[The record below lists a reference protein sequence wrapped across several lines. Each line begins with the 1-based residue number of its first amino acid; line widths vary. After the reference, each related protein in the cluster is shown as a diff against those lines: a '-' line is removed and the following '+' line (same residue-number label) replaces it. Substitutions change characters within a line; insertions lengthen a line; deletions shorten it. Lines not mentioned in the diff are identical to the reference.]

1 MTADVHHA
9 SPRTNSLANFFRSPK
24 LVYST
29 FLMAVAFFT
38 FGYDGSINS
47 GILAMVPFVNQMSHT
62 HLPNGTPYLTSTDI
76 SIITALPVTG
86 CVLGL
91 PLAAQFADRYGRKKM
106 ILVGCIFSAVGSA
119 IQTAAF
125 GLAEIVVGRWIANV
139 AIWLFIVL
147 GSTYM
152 AEIAPEN
159 VRGAIVGMSIV
170 LINTAAIVASGVNW
184 AMSTEMSAMSFRL
197 PLGLGILFPLI
208 LFPLILFPLILFVGL
223 FFVDDSPTWYLTK
236 SRDSDALRSLRSV
249 RSGYPETEIL
259 AEFEALKA
267 QASIREDETKVP
279 WMDIFRGTNLRRSLL
294 AMSIGNMQQ
303 LSGIAFAT
311 NYATIFLATVSGN
324 VSPFLLTMVGAIL
337 AFAGAVT
344 GIYLVDRVG
353 RRTLAL
359 STFTM
364 VFCIDLVV
372 GVLGFMDYTG
382 NPSIAKAI
390 ASMCMLFSFF
400 FAAGFG
406 PLTYVV
412 SAEIPTARL
421 RNKTSSFS
429 FLTLAAFSTVVV
441 YVLPYISQAD
451 AGNLGPKTYLI
462 FAGWMAGCMIITYLY
477 LPETKGR
484 TPAELDAMFE
494 ARVPAR
500 KSKDYQCNLSMESYM
515 NEEKIVTEID
525 HHEAK
530 V

>member
-1 MTADVHHA
+1 MTAESYHA
-9 SPRTNSLANFFRSPK
+9 SPRTNSLANFFRSPR

-29 FLMAVAFFT
+29 FLMAMAFFT
-38 FGYDGSINS
+38 FGYDGAIGS
-47 GILAMVPFVNQMSHT
+47 GILAMAPFVHQVSHA
-62 HLPNGTPYLTSTDI
+62 HLPNGMPYLTSTDI
-76 SIITALPVTG
+76 SIMTALPVTG

-91 PLAAQFADRYGRKKM
+91 PLAAKFADKYGRKKM
-106 ILVGCIFSAVGSA
+106 ILVGCVFSAVGSA

-125 GLAEIVVGRWIANV
+125 GIAEIVVGRWIANV

-159 VRGAIVGMSIV
+159 VRGAIVGTSIV
-170 LINTAAIVASGVNW
+170 LINTAAVVASGVNW
-184 AMSTEMSAMSFRL
+184 AMSTETSAMSFRL

-208 LFPLILFPLILFVGL
+208 LFVGL
-223 FFVDDSPTWYLTK
+223 FFIDDSPTWYLTK
-236 SRDSDALRSLRSV
+236 SRDTDALKSLRSV
-249 RSGYPETEIL
+249 RSGYPEAEIL
-259 AEFEALKA
+259 AEFAALKA
-267 QASIREDETKVP
+267 QACIREDDSKVP
-279 WMDIFRGTNLRRSLL
+279 WIDIFRGTNLRRTLL

-337 AFAGAVT
+337 ALAGAVT
-344 GIYLVDRVG
+344 GIYLVDRLG

-372 GVLGFMDYTG
+372 GVLGFLDYAE

-412 SAEIPTARL
+412 SSEMPTARL

-429 FLTLAAFSTVVV
+429 FLTLAAFSTVVI
-441 YVLPYISQAD
+441 YVLPYISQPD
-451 AGNLGPKTYLI
+451 ATMVYRGNLGPKTYLV
-462 FAGWMAGCMIITYLY
+462 FAGWMAGCITITYLY

-500 KSKDYQCNLSMESYM
+500 KFKNYQCNLSMESYM
-515 NEEKIVTEID
+515 NEEKIDTEIA

>member
-1 MTADVHHA
+1 MTTDRPHH
-9 SPRTNSLANFFRSPK
+9 SPRSNSLGNFFRSPM

-29 FLMAVAFFT
+29 FLMATAFFT
-38 FGYDGSINS
+38 FGYDGAIGG
-47 GILAMVPFVNQMSHT
+47 GILAMAPFVNQFSHSR
-62 HLPNGTPYLTSTDI
+62 LPTGMPYLTSTDI
-76 SIITALPVTG
+76 SIMTALPVTG

-91 PLAAQFADRYGRKKM
+91 PLAAKFADQYGRKKM
-106 ILVGCIFSAVGSA
+106 IMIGCIFSAVGSA
-119 IQTAAF
+119 IQTGAF
-125 GLAEIVVGRWIANV
+125 GIPEIVVGRWIANV

-159 VRGAIVGMSIV
+159 VRGAIVGTSIV

-184 AMSTEMSAMSFRL
+184 AMSTETGPISFRL
-197 PLGLGILFPLI
+197 PLGLGILFPVV
-208 LFPLILFPLILFVGL
+208 LFFGL

-236 SRDSDALRSLRSV
+236 SRDTDALQSLRSV
-249 RSGYPETEIL
+249 RSGYPEAEIQ
-259 AEFEALKA
+259 AEFAALKA
-267 QASIREDETKVP
+267 QASIREDDSKIP
-279 WMDIFRGTNLRRSLL
+279 WIDIFRGTNLRRTLL

-311 NYATIFLATVSGN
+311 NYATIFLATVSGD

-337 AFAGAVT
+337 AFLGAVT
-344 GIYLVDRVG
+344 GIYLVDRIG

-359 STFTM
+359 STFIM

-372 GVLGFMDYTG
+372 GILGFFDYAT
-382 NPSIAKAI
+382 NHSIAKAI

-412 SAEIPTARL
+412 SSEMPTARL

-429 FLTLAAFSTVVV
+429 FLTLAAFSTVVI
-441 YVLPYISQAD
+441 YVLPYISQPD
-451 AGNLGPKTYLI
+451 AGNLGPKTYLV
-462 FAGWMAGCMIITYLY
+462 FAGWMAACIVITYLY

-500 KSKDYQCNLSMESYM
+500 KFKDYQCNLSMESYM
-515 NEEKIVTEID
+515 NEEKIVAEID
-525 HHEAK
+525 HHEPKA
-530 V
+530 

>member
-9 SPRTNSLANFFRSPK
+9 SPRTDSLANFFRSPK

-29 FLMAVAFFT
+29 FLMAMAFFT
-38 FGYDGSINS
+38 FGYDGAISG
-47 GILAMVPFVNQMSHT
+47 GILAMVPFVNQISHT
-62 HLPNGTPYLTSTDI
+62 RLPNGTPYLTSTDI
-76 SIITALPVTG
+76 SIMTALPVTG

-91 PLAAQFADRYGRKKM
+91 PLAAQFADKYGRKKM

-159 VRGAIVGMSIV
+159 VRGAIVGTSIV

-184 AMSTEMSAMSFRL
+184 SMSTEMSAMSFRL
-197 PLGLGILFPLI
+197 PLGLG
-208 LFPLILFPLILFVGL
+208 ILFPLILFVGL

-236 SRDSDALRSLRSV
+236 SRDSDALRSLRS
-249 RSGYPETEIL
+249 
-259 AEFEALKA
+259 A
-267 QASIREDETKVP
+267 QASIREDDSKVP
-279 WMDIFRGTNLRRSLL
+279 WIDIFRGTNLRRSLL

-429 FLTLAAFSTVVV
+429 FLTLAAFSTVVI
-441 YVLPYISQAD
+441 YVLPYISQPD
-451 AGNLGPKTYLI
+451 AGNLGPKTYLV
-462 FAGWMAGCMIITYLY
+462 FAGWMAGCIIITYLY

-500 KSKDYQCNLSMESYM
+500 KFKDYQCNLSMESYM
-515 NEEKIVTEID
+515 NEEKIEAEIA

>member
-9 SPRTNSLANFFRSPK
+9 SPRTDSLANFFRSPK

-29 FLMAVAFFT
+29 FLMAMAFFT
-38 FGYDGSINS
+38 FGYDGAISG
-47 GILAMVPFVNQMSHT
+47 GILAMVPFVNQISHT
-62 HLPNGTPYLTSTDI
+62 RLPNGTPYLTSTDI
-76 SIITALPVTG
+76 SIMTALPVTG

-91 PLAAQFADRYGRKKM
+91 PLAAQFADKYGRKKM

-159 VRGAIVGMSIV
+159 VRGAIVGTSIV

-184 AMSTEMSAMSFRL
+184 SMSTEMSAMSFRL
-197 PLGLGILFPLI
+197 PLGLG
-208 LFPLILFPLILFVGL
+208 ILFPLILFVGL

-249 RSGYPETEIL
+249 RSGYPEAEIL
-259 AEFEALKA
+259 AEFAALKA
-267 QASIREDETKVP
+267 QASIREDDSKVP
-279 WMDIFRGTNLRRSLL
+279 WIDIFRGTNLRRSLL

-390 ASMCMLFSFF
+390 AT
-400 FAAGFG
+400 GFG

-429 FLTLAAFSTVVV
+429 FLTLAAFSTVVI
-441 YVLPYISQAD
+441 YVLPYISQPD
-451 AGNLGPKTYLI
+451 AGNLGPKTYLV
-462 FAGWMAGCMIITYLY
+462 FAGWMAGCIIITYLY

-500 KSKDYQCNLSMESYM
+500 KFKDYQCNLSMESYM
-515 NEEKIVTEID
+515 NEEKIEAEIA

>member
-1 MTADVHHA
+1 MHRHEPIRWQTSSGVQNWSTPVSSSLVHYLKVHRADM
-9 SPRTNSLANFFRSPK
+9 
-24 LVYST
+24 LVSA
-29 FLMAVAFFT
+29 FLMAMAFFT
-38 FGYDGSINS
+38 FGYDGSING
-47 GILAMVPFVNQMSHT
+47 GILAMVPFINQMSHSR
-62 HLPNGTPYLTSTDI
+62 LPNGTPYLTSTDI
-76 SIITALPVTG
+76 SIMTAIPVIG
-86 CVLGL
+86 CVVGL
-91 PLAAQFADRYGRKKM
+91 PLAAQCADRYGRKKM
-106 ILVGCIFSAVGSA
+106 MLVGCVFGAVGSA

-125 GLAEIVVGRWIANV
+125 GLAEIVAGRWIANV

-159 VRGAIVGMSIV
+159 VRGAIVGTSIV
-170 LINTAAIVASGVNW
+170 LISIATIVASGVNW

-197 PLGLGILFPLI
+197 PLSLGILFPLI
-208 LFPLILFPLILFVGL
+208 LF
-223 FFVDDSPTWYLTK
+223 
-236 SRDSDALRSLRSV
+236 SLRSV

-267 QASIREDETKVP
+267 QASIREDEAKVP
-279 WMDIFRGTNLRRSLL
+279 WLDIFRGANIRRTLL
-294 AMSIGNMQQ
+294 ALSIGNMQQ

-311 NYATIFLATVSGN
+311 NYATIFLTTVSGN

-344 GIYLVDRVG
+344 GIFFVDKVG
-353 RRTLAL
+353 RRTLSL
-359 STFTM
+359 STFIM

-372 GVLGFMDYTG
+372 GVLDFMDYTG

-406 PLTYVV
+406 PLAYVI
-412 SAEIPTARL
+412 SAEMPTARL

-429 FLTLAAFSTVVV
+429 FFTMAASSTVTI
-441 YVLPYISQAD
+441 YVIPYISQPD
-451 AGNLGPKTYLI
+451 
-462 FAGWMAGCMIITYLY
+462 
-477 LPETKGR
+477 EGR
-484 TPAELDAMFE
+484 IPAELDAMFE

-500 KSKDYQCNLSMESYM
+500 KFKDYQCNLSMESYM
-515 NEEKIVTEID
+515 NEEKIDTEIA

>member
-1 MTADVHHA
+1 
-9 SPRTNSLANFFRSPK
+9 
-24 LVYST
+24 
-29 FLMAVAFFT
+29 
-38 FGYDGSINS
+38 
-47 GILAMVPFVNQMSHT
+47 
-62 HLPNGTPYLTSTDI
+62 
-76 SIITALPVTG
+76 
-86 CVLGL
+86 
-91 PLAAQFADRYGRKKM
+91 
-106 ILVGCIFSAVGSA
+106 
-119 IQTAAF
+119 
-125 GLAEIVVGRWIANV
+125 
-139 AIWLFIVL
+139 
-147 GSTYM
+147 M

-197 PLGLGILFPLI
+197 PLGLG
-208 LFPLILFPLILFVGL
+208 ILFPLILFVGL

-267 QASIREDETKVP
+267 QASIREDEAKVP

-337 AFAGAVT
+337 AFAGAIT

-429 FLTLAAFSTVVV
+429 FLTLAAFSTVVI

-451 AGNLGPKTYLI
+451 A
-462 FAGWMAGCMIITYLY
+462 
-477 LPETKGR
+477 
-484 TPAELDAMFE
+484 
-494 ARVPAR
+494 
-500 KSKDYQCNLSMESYM
+500 
-515 NEEKIVTEID
+515 
-525 HHEAK
+525 
-530 V
+530 

>member
-1 MTADVHHA
+1 MTANVHHA
-9 SPRTNSLANFFRSPK
+9 SPRTDSLANFFRSPK

-29 FLMAVAFFT
+29 FLMAMAFFT
-38 FGYDGSINS
+38 FGYDGAISG
-47 GILAMVPFVNQMSHT
+47 GILAMVPFVNQISHT
-62 HLPNGTPYLTSTDI
+62 RLPNGTPYLTSTDI
-76 SIITALPVTG
+76 SIMTALPVTG

-91 PLAAQFADRYGRKKM
+91 PLAAQFADKYGRKKM

-159 VRGAIVGMSIV
+159 VRGAIVGTSIV

-184 AMSTEMSAMSFRL
+184 SMSTEMSAMSFRL
-197 PLGLGILFPLI
+197 PLGLG
-208 LFPLILFPLILFVGL
+208 ILFPLILFVGL

-249 RSGYPETEIL
+249 RSGYPEAEIL
-259 AEFEALKA
+259 AEFAALKA
-267 QASIREDETKVP
+267 QASIREDDSKVP
-279 WMDIFRGTNLRRSLL
+279 WIDIFRGTNLRRSLL

-429 FLTLAAFSTVVV
+429 FLTLAAFSTVVI
-441 YVLPYISQAD
+441 YVLPYISQPD
-451 AGNLGPKTYLI
+451 AGNLGPKTYLV
-462 FAGWMAGCMIITYLY
+462 FAGWMAGCIIITYLY

-500 KSKDYQCNLSMESYM
+500 KFKDYQCNLSMESYM
-515 NEEKIVTEID
+515 NEEKIEAEIA

>member
-9 SPRTNSLANFFRSPK
+9 SPRNNSLANFFRSPK

-29 FLMAVAFFT
+29 FLMAMAFFT
-38 FGYDGSINS
+38 FGYDGAISG
-47 GILAMVPFVNQMSHT
+47 GILAMVPFVNQISHT
-62 HLPNGTPYLTSTDI
+62 RLPNGTPYLTSTDI
-76 SIITALPVTG
+76 SIMTALPVTG

-91 PLAAQFADRYGRKKM
+91 PLAAKFADKYGRKKM

-159 VRGAIVGMSIV
+159 VRGAIVGTSIV

-184 AMSTEMSAMSFRL
+184 SMSTEM
-197 PLGLGILFPLI
+197 
-208 LFPLILFPLILFVGL
+208 
-223 FFVDDSPTWYLTK
+223 
-236 SRDSDALRSLRSV
+236 SLRSV
-249 RSGYPETEIL
+249 RSGYPEAEIL
-259 AEFEALKA
+259 AEFAALKA
-267 QASIREDETKVP
+267 QASIREDDSKVP
-279 WMDIFRGTNLRRSLL
+279 WIDIFRGTNLRRSLL

-359 STFTM
+359 STFTV

-429 FLTLAAFSTVVV
+429 FLTLAAFSTVVI
-441 YVLPYISQAD
+441 YVLPYISQPD
-451 AGNLGPKTYLI
+451 AGNLGPKTYLV
-462 FAGWMAGCMIITYLY
+462 FAGWMAGCIIITYLY

-500 KSKDYQCNLSMESYM
+500 KFKDYQCNLSMESYM
-515 NEEKIVTEID
+515 NEEKIEAEIA

>member
-9 SPRTNSLANFFRSPK
+9 SPRTTSLANFFRSPK
-24 LVYST
+24 LFYST
-29 FLMAVAFFT
+29 FLMAMAFFT
-38 FGYDGSINS
+38 FGYDGAISG

-62 HLPNGTPYLTSTDI
+62 RLPNGAPSLTSTDI
-76 SIITALPVTG
+76 SIMTALPVTG

-91 PLAAQFADRYGRKKM
+91 PLAAQFADKYGRKKM

-125 GLAEIVVGRWIANV
+125 GLAEIVGGRWIANV

-147 GSTYM
+147 GSTYV

-159 VRGAIVGMSIV
+159 VRGAIVGTS
-170 LINTAAIVASGVNW
+170 IVASGVDW

-197 PLGLGILFPLI
+197 PLV
-208 LFPLILFPLILFVGL
+208 LFVGL

-267 QASIREDETKVP
+267 QASIR
-279 WMDIFRGTNLRRSLL
+279 
-294 AMSIGNMQQ
+294 
-303 LSGIAFAT
+303 IAFAT

-337 AFAGAVT
+337 VFAGAVT

-359 STFTM
+359 GTFTM

-382 NPSIAKAI
+382 NPSIASWI
-390 ASMCMLFSFF
+390 RPS
-400 FAAGFG
+400 
-406 PLTYVV
+406 LTYVV

-429 FLTLAAFSTVVV
+429 FLTLAAFSTVVIV
-441 YVLPYISQAD
+441 AIYLA
-451 AGNLGPKTYLI
+451 ARCTYLV
-462 FAGWMAGCMIITYLY
+462 FAGWMAGCIIITYLY

-500 KSKDYQCNLSMESYM
+500 KFKDYQCNLSMESYM
-515 NEEKIVTEID
+515 NEEKIDAEIAHD
-525 HHEAK
+525 EAK

>member
-1 MTADVHHA
+1 MRRREPTRWQTSSGVQDWSTPV
-9 SPRTNSLANFFRSPK
+9 
-24 LVYST
+24 T
-29 FLMAVAFFT
+29 FLISLAFFT

-47 GILAMVPFVNQMSHT
+47 GILAMVPFINQMSHAR
-62 HLPNGTPYLTSTDI
+62 HADGTLYLTSTDT
-76 SIITALPVTG
+76 SIITALPTTG
-86 CVLGL
+86 CILGL
-91 PLAAQFADRYGRKKM
+91 PIAAQFADKYGRKKM
-106 ILVGCIFSAVGSA
+106 IIVGCIFSAVGGA

-125 GLAEIVVGRWIANV
+125 GMAQLVVGRWIQNV
-139 AIWLFIVL
+139 AFWLFIVL

-170 LINTAAIVASGVNW
+170 LIDTAAVAASGVNW
-184 AMSTEMSAMSFRL
+184 AMSTEMSSMSFRL
-197 PLGLGILFPLI
+197 PLGLS
-208 LFPLILFPLILFVGL
+208 ILFPLILFVGL

-249 RSGYPETEIL
+249 RSGYPEVEIL

-324 VSPFLLTMVGAIL
+324 VSAFLLTMVGAIL
-337 AFAGAVT
+337 ALAGAVT

-359 STFTM
+359 TTFTM

-372 GVLGFMDYTG
+372 GVLGFMDYATK
-382 NPSIAKAI
+382 PSISKAI

-451 AGNLGPKTYLI
+451 AGNLGPKTYLV
-462 FAGWMAGCMIITYLY
+462 FAGWMAGCIVITYLY

-500 KSKDYQCNLSMESYM
+500 KFKDYQCNLSMESYM
-515 NEEKIVTEID
+515 NEEKIVAEID

-530 V
+530 A